1 MKIKLL
7 ELRFLKG
14 NKINGTF
21 SSDLGIGF
29 GYWNSSN
36 HVKEGMEVEVELDIP
51 GTLCFGKDIVESMD
65 EEPKL
70 YISMDKVNLIG
81 RVEQIE
87 YDNIIAVRLGHS
99 ILLLEV
105 DDPSMFEAGRWIKI
119 QTNELQIT
127 DFMF

>member
-7 ELRFLKG
+7 ELRFLKQ
-14 NKINGTF
+14 NKINVTF

-51 GTLCFGKDIVESMD
+51 GTLCFGIDIVESMD

-70 YISMDKVNLIG
+70 FISTDKVNLIG

-87 YDNIIAVRLGHS
+87 YDNIIAVRLGNS
-99 ILLLEV
+99 IMLIEV
-105 DDPSMFEAGRWIKI
+105 DDSSKYEVGKWIKV

-127 DFMF
+127 DFIF